1 MKSKTQDKKRLNA
14 VGMRICALFAV
25 LAVVFAAFM
34 TTVPH
39 ALASE
44 TGNPA
49 SVKGKTYKIGTDTT
63 FAPFE
68 YRENG
73 KMTGIDMELIR
84 GIAKEEGFKVE
95 IQSLGFNAAL
105 QALSSNQVDVVIA
118 GMSITDERKASYDFS
133 NPYFQSGIQMAVAA
147 NNDDVTGYKDLKGRT
162 VVAKTG
168 SEGESYAKQHADKY
182 GYKVTSVDQ
191 SSTMYEM
198 VKSGNAVAV
207 FDDYPVLAYGVSQN
221 NGLKI
226 VTPKVPHGEYGMAV
240 NKGMNAD
247 LLAAIN
253 DGLNKMIA
261 SGEYERIV
269 AQYLGKQGAKEQAK
283 SISGMIT
290 DNGDDSAEQQKVG
303 FLGLVKQSMPALLTG
318 LRNTLLI
325 TLLSFAI
332 ALVLGVAFG
341 LMKVSESK
349 IAAGLANVYI
359 AVFRGTPILV
369 WAFFFYFGVPQLIG
383 HSVNIWVAGA
393 LTLSLNSGAYL
404 AEIVRGA
411 VQSVDSGQMEGARS
425 LGLNQL
431 VIMIKDS
438 SLLLAIGFGELL
450 YQAQQLY
457 AANFR
462 VTETL
467 LIVGVMYFV
476 AITILTW
483 LANIVDRKVNR

>member
-226 VTPKVPHGEYGMAV
+226 VTPKVPHGEYG
-240 NKGMNAD
+240 
-247 LLAAIN
+247 
-253 DGLNKMIA
+253 
-261 SGEYERIV
+261 
-269 AQYLGKQGAKEQAK
+269 
-283 SISGMIT
+283 
-290 DNGDDSAEQQKVG
+290 
-303 FLGLVKQSMPALLTG
+303 
-318 LRNTLLI
+318 
-325 TLLSFAI
+325 
-332 ALVLGVAFG
+332 
-341 LMKVSESK
+341 
-349 IAAGLANVYI
+349 
-359 AVFRGTPILV
+359 
-369 WAFFFYFGVPQLIG
+369 
-383 HSVNIWVAGA
+383 
-393 LTLSLNSGAYL
+393 
-404 AEIVRGA
+404 
-411 VQSVDSGQMEGARS
+411 
-425 LGLNQL
+425 
-431 VIMIKDS
+431 IK
-438 SLLLAIGFGELL
+438 A
-450 YQAQQLY
+450 
-457 AANFR
+457 
-462 VTETL
+462 
-467 LIVGVMYFV
+467 
-476 AITILTW
+476 
-483 LANIVDRKVNR
+483 

>member
-162 VVAKTG
+162 VVAENRLG
-168 SEGESYAKQHADKY
+168 G
-182 GYKVTSVDQ
+182 
-191 SSTMYEM
+191 
-198 VKSGNAVAV
+198 
-207 FDDYPVLAYGVSQN
+207 
-221 NGLKI
+221 
-226 VTPKVPHGEYGMAV
+226 
-240 NKGMNAD
+240 
-247 LLAAIN
+247 
-253 DGLNKMIA
+253 
-261 SGEYERIV
+261 RIV
-269 AQYLGKQGAKEQAK
+269 RQTACRQVRLQG
-283 SISGMIT
+283 
-290 DNGDDSAEQQKVG
+290 D
-303 FLGLVKQSMPALLTG
+303 
-318 LRNTLLI
+318 
-325 TLLSFAI
+325 
-332 ALVLGVAFG
+332 
-341 LMKVSESK
+341 
-349 IAAGLANVYI
+349 
-359 AVFRGTPILV
+359 FRRPILNHV
-369 WAFFFYFGVPQLIG
+369 RDGQIRQCRRGV
-383 HSVNIWVAGA
+383 
-393 LTLSLNSGAYL
+393 
-404 AEIVRGA
+404 
-411 VQSVDSGQMEGARS
+411 
-425 LGLNQL
+425 
-431 VIMIKDS
+431 
-438 SLLLAIGFGELL
+438 
-450 YQAQQLY
+450 
-457 AANFR
+457 
-462 VTETL
+462 
-467 LIVGVMYFV
+467 
-476 AITILTW
+476 
-483 LANIVDRKVNR
+483 